1 MSQFKRDHALAA
13 FKATVNLVPL
23 VGGSVAS
30 LIDDYVPTSK
40 QKAIDQGWQ
49 LFSARIE
56 SLETRINSESANKE
70 DFAELFQRFEDVI
83 SRTNRREKLEAAANI
98 LTNVLLKP
106 NDPAKSPFEELDH
119 LMHCVDKLSS
129 GAITILGAVRTLPPQ
144 GQLGIHSFSAV
155 WRQLPQIEQ
164 SLLMSLLMEL
174 HSLNLVRVTEGAVG
188 TPDWQHVSVQL
199 TLVGQRFAERFI
211 EGRL

>member
-1 MSQFKRDHALAA
+1 MSQSKRDHALAA
-13 FKATVNLVPL
+13 FKAAVNLVPL